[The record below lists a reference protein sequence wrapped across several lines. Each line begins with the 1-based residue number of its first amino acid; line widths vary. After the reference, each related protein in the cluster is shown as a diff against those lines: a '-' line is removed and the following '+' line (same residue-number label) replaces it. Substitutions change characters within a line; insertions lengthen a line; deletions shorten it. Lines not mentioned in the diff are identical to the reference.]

1 MIEMVD
7 NSWGVH
13 RRWSL
18 NRYNNRFPWEVGEVG
33 ELVES
38 TFSYHQN
45 KYTRHHIKGGTNITN
60 SLALRGDKLK
70 GKIGY

>member
-45 KYTRHHIKGGTNITN
+45 KYTRHPLVG
-60 SLALRGDKLK
+60 SEQ
-70 GKIGY
+70 

>member
-45 KYTRHHIKGGTNITN
+45 KYTRHPR
-60 SLALRGDKLK
+60 AEY
-70 GKIGY
+70 KIFP

>member
-45 KYTRHHIKGGTNITN
+45 KYTRHQKSVAFAFIYCSDGFIDFFFEN
-60 SLALRGDKLK
+60 LCL
-70 GKIGY
+70 

>member
-45 KYTRHHIKGGTNITN
+45 KYTRHHIRPANKHYSMRGGETKD
-60 SLALRGDKLK
+60 DKLELS
-70 GKIGY
+70 